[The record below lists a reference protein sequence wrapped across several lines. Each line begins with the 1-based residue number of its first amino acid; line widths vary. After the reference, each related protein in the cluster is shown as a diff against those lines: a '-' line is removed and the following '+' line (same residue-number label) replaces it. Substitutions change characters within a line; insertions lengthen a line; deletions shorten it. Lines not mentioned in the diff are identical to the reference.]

1 MLQTGCEKCLDY
13 IERGRKADLAAE
25 KRIAEYR
32 FGEASDEVVKFQ
44 AEEVRCVKRSS
55 DR

>member
-25 KRIAEYR
+25 KRLAEYR
-32 FGEASDEVVKFQ
+32 FGEASGDEVKFQ
-44 AEEVRCVKRSS
+44 AEEVKRGKSE
-55 DR
+55 